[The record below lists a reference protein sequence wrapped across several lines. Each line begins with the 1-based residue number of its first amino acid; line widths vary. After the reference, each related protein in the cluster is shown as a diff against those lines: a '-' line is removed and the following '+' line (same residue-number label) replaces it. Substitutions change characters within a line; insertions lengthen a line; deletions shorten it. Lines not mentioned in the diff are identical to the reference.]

1 MENKSTEQKKRLT
14 TRGFVKDIINGF
26 AIGVAFIIP
35 GFSGG
40 SVAAILGIYER
51 MVGAIADI
59 YKSFK
64 KSLLVLLP
72 VFIGLAGGVISL
84 LFPLEAALGAF
95 PFPTVSLFVGLAIGG
110 LPSILEKLGGKPAVP
125 HIASFSLALI
135 SALALSFLPIGEDVN
150 LLNVTF
156 IGCVLLFLVGIIGSA
171 ALVVPGISGSML
183 LLIFGYYN
191 PIVNMATD
199 HLFKGRDVGVAL
211 LVLSCVGI
219 GIVFGF
225 IGISV
230 VMKKL
235 LACCHKGTYY
245 AILGFILGSLPTVYI
260 STAKDAG
267 VTPQTFPTDAPHIIA
282 CILMLALGI
291 TVSLCLIYFAKKSEK
306 KENCENAANEENGIS
321 DNEIANDNS

>member
-1 MENKSTEQKKRLT
+1 MDEKNIEQKKKL
-14 TRGFVKDIINGF
+14 GLPAFVKDIIHGF

-51 MVGAIADI
+51 LVGAIADI
-59 YKSFK
+59 FKTFK
-64 KSLLVLLP
+64 KSLMMLLP
-72 VFIGLAGGVISL
+72 ILIGMAGGVITL

-110 LPSILEKLGGKPAVP
+110 LPSIFEKLGGKPSAP
-125 HIASFSLALI
+125 HIVSLALAFT
-135 SALALSFLPIGEDVN
+135 SALSLSFLPIGEDVN

-156 IGCVLLFLVGIIGSA
+156 IGCLLLFLVGIVGSA

-199 HLFKGRDVGVAL
+199 HLFKGRDVGVAF
-211 LVLSCVGI
+211 LVLSCVGL
-219 GIVFGF
+219 GIAFGF
-225 IGISV
+225 IAISV
-230 VMKKL
+230 IMKKL
-235 LACCHKGTYY
+235 LAACPKGTYY

-267 VTPQTFPTDAPHIIA
+267 VTLETFPTDAPHIVA
-282 CILMLALGI
+282 CILMLALGVA
-291 TVSLCLIYFAKKSEK
+291 VSLSLIYFAKRSDKPR
-306 KENCENAANEENGIS
+306 ATEEMETAI
-321 DNEIANDNS
+321 E